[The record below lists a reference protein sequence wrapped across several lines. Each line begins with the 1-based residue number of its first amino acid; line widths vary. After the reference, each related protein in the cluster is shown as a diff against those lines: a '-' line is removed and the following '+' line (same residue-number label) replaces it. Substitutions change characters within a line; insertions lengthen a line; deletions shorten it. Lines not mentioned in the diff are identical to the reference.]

1 MEHARH
7 IFRVL
12 FALVV
17 LIAGFIVFRTYMVPN
32 SYGFYGPY
40 RFDNVAEQAAR
51 APRHGGPESCQK
63 CHPKEYGKR
72 LAGVHK
78 TVSCEVCHG
87 AVAKHADKDKRIA
100 PMPMEK
106 TYRLCARC
114 HAKLDSRPKEFPQVK
129 LEEHV
134 TDKLEGGVCLDCHDP
149 HDPTP

>member
-12 FALVV
+12 LVLVV
-17 LIAGFIVFRTYMVPN
+17 LIAGFIVFRTWMVPDT
-32 SYGFYGPY
+32 YGFYGSY
-40 RFDNVAEQAAR
+40 RFSNVAEQAAR
-51 APRHGGPESCQK
+51 PPRHGGSESCQK
-63 CHPKEYGKR
+63 CHPKQYGKK

-87 AVAKHADKDKRIA
+87 PVSLHAAAEKRIA
-100 PMPMEK
+100 PASVEK
-106 TYRLCARC
+106 TYKLCARC
-114 HAKLDSRPKEFPQVK
+114 HAKLESRPKEFPQVV

-134 TDKLEGGVCLDCHDP
+134 NDKLEGGICLDCHDP